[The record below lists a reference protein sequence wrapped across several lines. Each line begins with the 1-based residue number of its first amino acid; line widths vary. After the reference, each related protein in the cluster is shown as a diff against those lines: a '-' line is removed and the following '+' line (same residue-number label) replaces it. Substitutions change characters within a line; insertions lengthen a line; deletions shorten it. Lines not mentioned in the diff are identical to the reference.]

1 MNKLSQLTCIDCEHC
16 FPDSDGLTSMGICL
30 LDPEFEPFL
39 EDILEFEFEKCHS
52 LIRKKRFDSN
62 REACPNFSPLEM
74 IEIGDLDE
82 FLDSVDPQF
91 FEVESPV
98 RKGKIEDFDVGK
110 IDFKKLPVEPY
121 LQDMHSSSRSRR
133 VNAVNSLG
141 ALTSLGNEKALD
153 VMLSFL
159 KDLGPPKTLEQ
170 ARHKVEILR
179 HFHGLE
185 SNHDLLDILLSDL
198 ENTASNNSTRQW
210 ITAILERLNR
220 APLELIKDRL
230 QSMVGRKVFSQ
241 RLKKRVMDIIDPTFY
256 TQ

>member
-1 MNKLSQLTCIDCEHC
+1 MNKPSQLTCIDCEHC
-16 FPDSDGLTSMGICL
+16 FPDSDGMTSMGICL
-30 LDPEFEPFL
+30 LNPEFEPFL
-39 EDILEFEFEKCHS
+39 EDILELEFEKCQS

-74 IEIGDLDE
+74 IEI
-82 FLDSVDPQF
+82 
-91 FEVESPV
+91 
-98 RKGKIEDFDVGK
+98 EDFDVGK
-110 IDFKKLPVEPY
+110 IDFKILPVEPY
-121 LQDMHSSSRSRR
+121 LQDLHSSSRSRR
-133 VNAVNSLG
+133 KKAVGTLG
-141 ALTSLGNEKALD
+141 ALMSLGNEKALD
-153 VMLSFL
+153 VMLSYL
-159 KDLGPPKTLEQ
+159 KNLKPPETLEQ
-170 ARHKVEILR
+170 ARYKVEILR

-198 ENTASNNSTRQW
+198 ENTVSNNSTRQW

-230 QSMVGRKVFSQ
+230 QSMADRKVFSY